1 MVSTRTELR
10 AHWAARVVSFEQSGL
25 SSGDWCLQHGF
36 KVRELRYWRNRVK
49 ALALT
54 GSEPGNW
61 QPLAII
67 ADVPTV
73 APKKLKVEVG
83 GASIEVSPGFDAD
96 LLRAVVQALGS
107 CGC

>member
-1 MVSTRTELR
+1 MSTRAELR
-10 AHWAARVVSFEQSGL
+10 ADWAARVVSFEQSGL
-25 SSGDWCLQHGF
+25 SARDWCLQHGC
-36 KVRELRYWRNRVK
+36 KVSELRYWRNRVK
-49 ALALT
+49 ALALA
-54 GSEPGNW
+54 GGEPGTW

-67 ADVPTV
+67 ANVPTV

>member
-1 MVSTRTELR
+1 MSTPAKLGAR
-10 AHWAARVVSFEQSGL
+10 WAACGVSVEQSGL
-25 SSGDWCLQHGF
+25 SADDWCLQHGC
-36 KVRELRYWRNRVK
+36 KVSELRYWRDRVK
-49 ALALT
+49 ALALA
-54 GSEPGNW
+54 GGEPGTW

-67 ADVPTV
+67 ANVPTV